1 MKMLLLNLLDSVV
14 LGASTFVFFQ
24 TIFGKNKSKLP
35 YYFILLIFI
44 CSFIAYS
51 IFTSIL
57 IGNTSIF
64 ATIIRLS
71 ITSLLLFFLSFLFYS
86 NLRTRILVSISS
98 PILIAI
104 FENFSYYIITNIFSY
119 HAKENVMDNLV
130 FSSISL
136 MANLFFFFFSM
147 LMHIIW
153 RKQTLVHSFTN
164 TLILLVIPAL
174 SIGLLMSKPILYLNI
189 NLPYTY
195 FILAAFVLFI
205 NLMNYILLYNVL
217 QTEDLRFQL
226 AVQKE
231 QIEFQRNKYEQ
242 LGAAYKNIRSF
253 MHDTKKHLFYI
264 ENCVNDKKYDD
275 IIPYS
280 KEIMHDLESR
290 YCTINTG
297 NLVVDAFVSNLLL
310 QTKTQGITL
319 HTNLKFAN
327 TTIPV
332 NDHHLTIILG
342 NLLDNALNAC
352 KDQIGAQIKVAVRTV
367 DGTFTIHVA
376 NTYVITDSAN
386 APSDFENIDFIH
398 GYGLKNVK
406 DSAAACGG
414 FCVIQH
420 ENDVYSATVIIPIL
434 SPDKIHK
441 F

>member
-1 MKMLLLNLLDSVV
+1 MKILFLNLLDSIVA
-14 LGASTFVFFQ
+14 GTSTFIFFQ
-24 TIFGKNKSKLP
+24 AILGKNKFKLP
-35 YYFILLIFI
+35 YYLILLIFI
-44 CSFIAYS
+44 CSYITYS
-51 IFTSIL
+51 AFTSIL
-57 IGNTSIF
+57 NGNTSIF

-71 ITSLLLFFLSFLFYS
+71 ISSLLAFFLSFLFYS

-98 PILIAI
+98 PILVAI
-104 FENFSYYIITNIFSY
+104 FENFSYYIITSIYSY
-119 HAKENVMDNLV
+119 NVTENVMDILV
-130 FSSISL
+130 FASISL
-136 MANLFFFFFSM
+136 MANLFFFFFSI
-147 LMHIIW
+147 LIHLIW
-153 RKQTLVHSFTN
+153 KRHTFVHSFTH
-164 TLILLVIPAL
+164 TLILLVIPTL
-174 SIGLLMSKPILYLNI
+174 SMCLLISKPILYLNI
-189 NLPYTY
+189 NLPSAY

-264 ENCVNDKKYDD
+264 ENCVNEKKYDD

-310 QTKTQGITL
+310 QTKTLGITL
-319 HTNLKFAN
+319 HTNLQFDK

-332 NDHHLTIILG
+332 NDYHLTIILG

-376 NTYVITDSAN
+376 NTYVLTDSAN

-406 DSAAACGG
+406 DSAEACGG
-414 FCVIQH
+414 FCVIKH
-420 ENDVYSATVIIPIL
+420 DNDIYSATVIIPIL
-434 SPDKIHK
+434 SPDS
-441 F
+441 